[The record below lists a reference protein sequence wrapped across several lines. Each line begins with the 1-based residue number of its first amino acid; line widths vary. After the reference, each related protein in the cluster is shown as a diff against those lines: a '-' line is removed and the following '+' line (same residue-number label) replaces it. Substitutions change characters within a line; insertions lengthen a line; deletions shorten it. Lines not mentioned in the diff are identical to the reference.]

1 MEKLEIETTEDKL
14 LDDLNMEKGL
24 EIEEIRKMEIKLKK
38 LKLPKKIK
46 IKNRYYKK
54 FQENIC
60 IIFQGKKYCDQ
71 QAFIFV
77 NPKYIN
83 P

>member
-24 EIEEIRKMEIKLKK
+24 EIEEIKKMEIKLKK

-46 IKNRYYKK
+46 IKNCYYKK

-60 IIFQGKKYCDQ
+60 IIFQDKKYCDY

>member
-14 LDDLNMEKGL
+14 LDDLNLEKGL

-46 IKNRYYKK
+46 TKNCYYKK
-54 FQENIC
+54 F
-60 IIFQGKKYCDQ
+60 
-71 QAFIFV
+71 
-77 NPKYIN
+77 
-83 P
+83 

>member
-38 LKLPKKIK
+38 LKLAKKIK
-46 IKNRYYKK
+46 IKNCYYKK
-54 FQENIC
+54 F
-60 IIFQGKKYCDQ
+60 
-71 QAFIFV
+71 
-77 NPKYIN
+77 
-83 P
+83 

>member
-38 LKLPKKIK
+38 LKLPKEIK
-46 IKNRYYKK
+46 IKKLLLQK
-54 FQENIC
+54 IL
-60 IIFQGKKYCDQ
+60 GKYLYHISRQK
-71 QAFIFV
+71 IL
-77 NPKYIN
+77 
-83 P
+83 